1 MTLCVAAVAF
11 GAKAQDSKKFSLGVG
26 PVVSIPSGDLG
37 TSNGVGIGG
46 ELQAT
51 YGLSSS
57 IDGFAQ
63 AGYQSF
69 AGKTVTVNVL
79 GFTASTKS
87 PSVSLI
93 PVLVGARYKFSE
105 KDGFN
110 AGLGIG
116 YGSFSASGASSTGGF
131 AYSPQV
137 GYSISKFDIIA
148 NYTSVSVTGGS
159 ETFFGLKV
167 YYKFL

>member
-1 MTLCVAAVAF
+1 MKKVLMTLCVASLAF
-11 GAKAQDSKKFSLGVG
+11 CAKAQDKKFGLGVG
-26 PVVSIPSGDLG
+26 PVVSIPTGNLATG
-37 TSNGVGIGG
+37 WNVGFGG

-51 YGLSSS
+51 YALSSS

-69 AGKTVTVNVL
+69 SGKTIAGYSV
-79 GFTASTKS
+79 S
-87 PSVSLI
+87 SVSLI
-93 PVLVGARYKFSE
+93 PVLVGARYKVGS
-105 KDGFN
+105 GVN

-116 YGSFSASGASSTGGF
+116 YGSFSGSGSSSGGF
-131 AYSPQV
+131 AFSPQV
-137 GYSISKFDIIA
+137 GYSISKIDIIA

-159 ETFFGLKV
+159 DAFFGLKV